1 MSNRSKSNRRSTRKN
16 QRSTPR
22 PTAVAVLEREDE
34 ELDLDTEAQE
44 EPSIEKED
52 VVDTA
57 GDTDDKPAKKGFLA
71 RRRQKKADKAEKADK
86 SKGRDLNLAER
97 AHLRLGA
104 GGVKTLNF
112 SLGLAVTLAVFVII
126 YVMLWTTISMI
137 IPSVAAGLLN
147 FSGTSPDTVR
157 FDALMAVWF
166 APLLF
171 VVFMIAAGEIYLMRK
186 IWSLGV
192 RVREELA
199 AKLGVSSEKESAE
212 IDTKTTTQSS
222 KRSKKKEK

>member
-1 MSNRSKSNRRSTRKN
+1 MSSRSKSNRRSTRKN

-44 EPSIEKED
+44 EPRIEKED

-71 RRRQKKADKAEKADK
+71 RRRQKKADK

-112 SLGLAVTLAVFVII
+112 GLGLAVTLAVIVII
-126 YVMLWTTISMI
+126 YVMLWMTISMI

>member
-16 QRSTPR
+16 QRSAPR

-44 EPSIEKED
+44 EPRIEKED

-71 RRRQKKADKAEKADK
+71 RRRQKKADKADK
-86 SKGRDLNLAER
+86 SKGRDLNLAEW

>member
-1 MSNRSKSNRRSTRKN
+1 MSNRSKSNRRSARKN
-16 QRSTPR
+16 QRSAPR

-44 EPSIEKED
+44 EPRIEKGD
-52 VVDTA
+52 VVDTS

-71 RRRQKKADKAEKADK
+71 RRRQKKADKADK

-126 YVMLWTTISMI
+126 YVMLWMTISMI

>member
-16 QRSTPR
+16 QRNTPR

-44 EPSIEKED
+44 EPRIEKGG
-52 VVDTA
+52 VVDTS

-71 RRRQKKADKAEKADK
+71 RRRQKKAEKADK

-126 YVMLWTTISMI
+126 YVMLWMTISMI

>member
-44 EPSIEKED
+44 ESRIEKGG
-52 VVDTA
+52 VVDTS

-71 RRRQKKADKAEKADK
+71 RRRQKKAEKADK

-126 YVMLWTTISMI
+126 YVMLWMTISMI

>member
-71 RRRQKKADKAEKADK
+71 RRRQKKAEKADK

-126 YVMLWTTISMI
+126 YVMLWSTISMI

-171 VVFMIAAGEIYLMRK
+171 AVFMIAAGEIYLMRK

>member
-1 MSNRSKSNRRSTRKN
+1 MSNRSKSNRRSARKN

-44 EPSIEKED
+44 ESRIEKGG
-52 VVDTA
+52 VVDTS

-71 RRRQKKADKAEKADK
+71 RRRQKKADKADT
-86 SKGRDLNLAER
+86 SKGRDLNLSER

-112 SLGLAVTLAVFVII
+112 GLGLAVTLAVIVII

-212 IDTKTTTQSS
+212 IDTKTTIQSS

>member
-44 EPSIEKED
+44 ESRIEKGG
-52 VVDTA
+52 VVDTS
-57 GDTDDKPAKKGFLA
+57 GDTDDKPVKKGFLA
-71 RRRQKKADKAEKADK
+71 RRRKKKADKADK
-86 SKGRDLNLAER
+86 SKGRDLNLSER

-104 GGVKTLNF
+104 GGVRTLNF
-112 SLGLAVTLAVFVII
+112 SLGLAVTLSVIVII
-126 YVMLWTTISMI
+126 YVMLWMTVSMI
-137 IPSVAAGLLN
+137 IPSMAAGLLN

>member
-1 MSNRSKSNRRSTRKN
+1 MSNRSKSNRRSTQKN
-16 QRSTPR
+16 RRSKRSTPR

-44 EPSIEKED
+44 ESRIEK
-52 VVDTA
+52 

-71 RRRQKKADKAEKADK
+71 RRRQKKADKADK
-86 SKGRDLNLAER
+86 SKGRDLNLSER

-104 GGVKTLNF
+104 GGVRTLNF
-112 SLGLAVTLAVFVII
+112 SLGLAVTLAVIVII
-126 YVMLWTTISMI
+126 YVMLWMTVSMI
-137 IPSVAAGLLN
+137 IPSMAAGLLN

>member
-44 EPSIEKED
+44 EPRIEKED

-57 GDTDDKPAKKGFLA
+57 DDTDDKPAKKGFLA
-71 RRRQKKADKAEKADK
+71 RRRKKKAEKADK

-126 YVMLWTTISMI
+126 YVMLWMTVSMI

-171 VVFMIAAGEIYLMRK
+171 VVFMIAAGEIYLMRR

>member
-16 QRSTPR
+16 QRSAPR

-44 EPSIEKED
+44 ESRIEKGG
-52 VVDTA
+52 VVDTS

-71 RRRQKKADKAEKADK
+71 RRRQKKAEKADK

-126 YVMLWTTISMI
+126 YVMLWMTISMI

>member
-44 EPSIEKED
+44 EPRIEKGG
-52 VVDTA
+52 VVDTS

-71 RRRQKKADKAEKADK
+71 RRRQKKAEKADK

-126 YVMLWTTISMI
+126 YVMLWMTISMI

-171 VVFMIAAGEIYLMRK
+171 VVFMIAAGEIYLMRR

>member
-16 QRSTPR
+16 QRNTPR

-34 ELDLDTEAQE
+34 ELDLDTEVQE

-71 RRRQKKADKAEKADK
+71 RRRQKKAEKADK

-112 SLGLAVTLAVFVII
+112 SLGLAVTLAVIVII
-126 YVMLWTTISMI
+126 YVMLWMTISMI